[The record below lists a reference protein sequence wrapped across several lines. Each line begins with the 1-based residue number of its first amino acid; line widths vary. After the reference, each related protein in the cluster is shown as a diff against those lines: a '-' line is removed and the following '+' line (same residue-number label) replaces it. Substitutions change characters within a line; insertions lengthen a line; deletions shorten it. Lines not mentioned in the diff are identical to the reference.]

1 MSKQQIQFEA
11 PHQPIVPHWFVT
23 FSDMRVVLLCFFV
36 LLVGFSSS
44 DKENCSRGPG
54 NLSGHPGTAAALRSD
69 NDSLLSRYPMSGG
82 TVQMSGYEYPSEYDQ
97 LAYYYKGLDVRVRSS
112 VVSNVL
118 HYRLTRQG
126 FEIKIDC
133 GALFESGETRLVE
146 GGPAVLN
153 VIAEATRNL
162 PHAMHVRAAGD
173 PFFTPTDVI
182 PSQEVLGLRRATVVC
197 RYLSDKAHI
206 PMDQWAVGSTVASND
221 AQGAVPPGQ
230 VTITVLPLT
239 RKRTL

>member
-1 MSKQQIQFEA
+1 MSKQQIKLEA

-36 LLVGFSSS
+36 LLVGFSST

-54 NLSGHPGTAAALRSD
+54 NLSGHPGSATALKSD

-82 TVQMSGYEYPSEYDQ
+82 TVQMSGYEWSSEYEE
-97 LAYYYKGLDVRVRSS
+97 LAYYYKGLDVRVRAS

-118 HYRLTRQG
+118 QYRLTRQG

-133 GALFESGETRLVE
+133 GALFQVGESKLASGAPE
-146 GGPAVLN
+146 VLD
-153 VIAEATRNL
+153 VIAEAARSL

-173 PFFTPTDVI
+173 PFFTPTDAT
-182 PSQEVLGLRRATVVC
+182 PTQEMLGLRRATVVC
-197 RYLSDKAHI
+197 RYLSDKGRI
-206 PMDQWAVGSTVASND
+206 PMDQWAIGAAVASND
-221 AQGAVPPGQ
+221 SPASALSGQ